1 MPVVKYSRRLGLCGD
16 IFIPKV
22 NQELMQI
29 HRNYLDSPEKREAD
43 RNYNERIAGASSIM
57 NQLVGYEK

>member
-1 MPVVKYSRRLGLCGD
+1 MPVVKYSRRLGFCEN

-29 HRNYLDSPEKREAD
+29 HRDYLDSPEKKRS
-43 RNYNERIAGASSIM
+43 R
-57 NQLVGYEK
+57 